1 MPELAYLVRAR
12 SAEATG
18 VGRKGEG
25 GLEEFPGRG
34 EASDGYALF
43 LAQTGGKHPDAKPL
57 KGLGGG
63 GVLEVVDNYDG
74 NAYRA
79 AYTVRFED
87 AVYVL
92 HAFQKKPRKG
102 IKTPKHEIDIVRQ
115 RLGRAKEIH
124 AARHFRGAS
133 DEE

>member
-1 MPELAYLVRAR
+1 VHARPKPLLWVRRAKEDLKSFPEEVRR
-12 SAEATG
+12 
-18 VGRKGEG
+18 VM
-25 GLEEFPGRG
+25 
-34 EASDGYALF
+34 GYALF

-63 GVLEVVDNYDG
+63 GVLEVVDNYEG

-79 AYTVRFED
+79 VYTVRFEG

-92 HAFQKKPRKG
+92 HAFQKKSRKG

-115 RLGRAKEIH
+115 RLVRASEIH
-124 AARHFRGAS
+124 AAKHFKGAS